1 MKETELKSI
10 IDEET
15 YTRVKRAF
23 NWESVVEQEN
33 HYYTDANG
41 ILRENRVMVRIRAIN
56 GVSKIQVKLHKNSG
70 SPLQIC
76 EETEYEID
84 GIPDTLSAETAKE
97 ITGME
102 VGKLFRMGCAVTKRR
117 TLRRGTSELCLDKTT
132 YFDKTD
138 YEVELEYV
146 DKMSADLLIKLMP
159 LGVAF
164 NKKSIGKFSRF
175 LDEYNKRNKKG
186 L

>member
-1 MKETELKSI
+1 MRETELKSI

-23 NWESVVEQEN
+23 NWTSVKEQEN
-33 HYYTDANG
+33 YYYTDHNG
-41 ILRENRVMVRIRAIN
+41 VLRENRIMVRIRVID

-76 EETEYEID
+76 EETEYDIE
-84 GIPDTLSAETAKE
+84 GVPETLSAEAAKE
-97 ITGME
+97 ITGMD
-102 VGKLFRMGCAVTKRR
+102 VGELYKMGVAVTKRR
-117 TLRRGTSELCLDKTT
+117 TLKRDTSELCLDKTT

-138 YEVELEYV
+138 YEVELEYEE
-146 DKMSADLLIKLMP
+146 KMSADILIKLMP

-164 NKKSIGKFSRF
+164 NKKCIGKFSRF
-175 LDEYNKRNKKG
+175 LSEYEKQK
-186 L
+186 

>member
-15 YTRVKRAF
+15 YKKVKRAF
-23 NWESVVEQEN
+23 NWTSVKEQEN
-33 HYYTDANG
+33 HYYTDRNG
-41 ILRENRVMVRIRAIN
+41 VLRKNRIMVRIRVID

-76 EETEYEID
+76 EETEYDIE
-84 GIPDTLSAETAKE
+84 GIPETLSADTAKE
-97 ITGME
+97 ITGMD
-102 VGKLFRMGCAVTKRR
+102 VGELYLMGCAVTKRR
-117 TLRRGTSELCLDKTT
+117 TLKRDTSELCLDKTT

-146 DKMSADLLIKLMP
+146 DKMSADILIKLMP

-164 NKKSIGKFSRF
+164 NKQCIGKFSRF
-175 LDEYNKRNKKG
+175 LEEYNKRNG
-186 L
+186 D